1 MQETF
6 HEFSETKTFRSKL
19 ILQRGAVNRLNDL
32 GVVDLLRKTSQHILI
47 TDKNIENLYLKTVL
61 AGIEASGRSVRT
73 MVVPASES
81 SKSFSCY
88 ARLVEDALDHTFDK
102 HSTVISLGGG
112 VINNLAGFLASTLY
126 RGINLIHI
134 PTSLLS
140 QVDAAISFKQA
151 INYRH
156 GKNTIGSL
164 YAPSCIVVDTDVLKT
179 LPPRFLKD
187 GLAESIKHAL
197 CHDRSL
203 YDDIMESGKRLFDPA
218 FLYHLVER
226 SIHLKLQVI
235 EGDLNQKVSDYNE
248 AIKHYGHAVGHAV
261 EHLMDGALY
270 HGESIAIGMC
280 VSSEI
285 ALIKQLCSMDC
296 LQQHYKIFQ
305 KVGLPTSVPE
315 ELSLSD
321 VMHKLRYDK
330 HHLDGL
336 TYFGLVNTVGCM
348 EPAAHGQYGHYVDE
362 ETVKKAIT
370 NNRRRSS
377 SHSQ

>member
-1 MQETF
+1 MSVKF
-6 HEFSETKTFRSKL
+6 HEFSETKTFCSRL
-19 ILQRGAVNRLNDL
+19 ILQRGAICSLEDL
-32 GVVDLLRKTSQHILI
+32 GVVDLLREHSQHILI
-47 TDKNIENLYLKTVL
+47 TDKNIENLYLSTVL
-61 AGIEASGRSVRT
+61 AGIEAAGRSVRT

-81 SKSFSCY
+81 AKSFSCY
-88 ARLVEDALDHTFDK
+88 TRLVEEALDHTFDK

-151 INYRH
+151 INFRH

-164 YAPSCIVVDTDVLKT
+164 YAPSCIVVDPDVLKT

-203 YDDIMESGKRLFDPA
+203 YDDIMESGKRLFDPS
-218 FLYHLVER
+218 FLYHLVEK

-235 EGDLNQKVSDYNE
+235 KGDLNQPLSDYNE
-248 AIKHYGHAVGHAV
+248 AIKHYGHAVGHAI
-261 EHLMDGALY
+261 EHLMNGTLF

-280 VSSEI
+280 VAAEVAAI
-285 ALIKQLCSMDC
+285 IGFAEYETVEE
-296 LQQHYKIFQ
+296 HYEIFQ
-305 KVGLPTSVPE
+305 KVGLPTAVPH

-321 VMHKLRYDK
+321 VLHKMRYDK

-336 TYFGLVNTVGCM
+336 TYFGLVKYVGSM
-348 EPAAHGQYGHYVDE
+348 APAGAGQYGHYIDE
-362 ETVKKAIT
+362 PIVRQAIANT
-370 NNRRRSS
+370 RKRDIRQKS
-377 SHSQ
+377 